1 MAAPTSALFVVDIQN
16 DLASDP
22 YTRIQ
27 HAERICHAGTDILRA
42 VRGLLAEPKP
52 IIVFVQHEEA
62 PEDGPLVR
70 GTQQWE
76 LVFKNNPKNTR
87 ELLVSKNQRNTFQ
100 SNPDLGALLKS
111 EGIQHIVV
119 FGIQSE
125 CCVLETSK
133 GALEAGF
140 RLTLLHGAH
149 STYDTADRTA
159 LEIEHE
165 VESELRALGASVI
178 PWETAVVKWNETGD
192 LGAV

>member
-16 DLASDP
+16 DLASNP
-22 YTRIQ
+22 NTRIA
-27 HAERICHAGTDILRA
+27 HAERVCHAGTDILRA
-42 VRGLLAEPKP
+42 VRGLPADPKP

-62 PEDGPLVR
+62 LEDGPLVR

-76 LVFKNNPKNTR
+76 LFFKNNPKNTR
-87 ELLVSKNQRNTFQ
+87 ELLVPKTQRDTFK
-100 SNPDLGALLKS
+100 SNPGLGALLKT

-140 RLTLLHGAH
+140 RITLLHGAH
-149 STYDTADRTA
+149 STYDTPNRTA
-159 LEIEHE
+159 LEIERD
-165 VESELRALGASVI
+165 VENELRALGASVV
-178 PWETAVVKWNETGD
+178 PWETAIVKWNETGD
-192 LGAV
+192 LGAI